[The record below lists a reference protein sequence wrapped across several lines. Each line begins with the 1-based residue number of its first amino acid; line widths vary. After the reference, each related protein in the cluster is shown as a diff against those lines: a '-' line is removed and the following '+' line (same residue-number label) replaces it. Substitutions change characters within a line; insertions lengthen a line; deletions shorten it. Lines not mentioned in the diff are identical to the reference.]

1 MTNWPQMTDHLSSF
15 TVPTRIVCDP
25 GARRRVAGE
34 LAALGAGRVLIVADA
49 ALAQVGVLDDVVGA
63 LQSARVPFTLFAEI
77 VGEPGTG
84 VVQQALALVRE
95 QRCDALV
102 ALGGGSAIDAAKATA
117 LLATNGGSLSDY
129 DGLEKSCLPP
139 LPVVALPTTAGSG
152 AEVTTGAV
160 ITDEARQAKM
170 AIRCGG
176 HRPRVAILDPE
187 LLASLPAVV
196 AAASGLDAL
205 GHAIEAYVSTLANP
219 FSDALARRAIELIG
233 AHLRPF
239 VARRDDGE
247 AASGMLTASTMAG
260 MAFSNSALGSA
271 HALARHLAPKLG
283 IGHGRAVAEV
293 IAPVIEFN
301 VPAAVEKLSWV
312 AEALGEDVRGL
323 PSGRAAEKAAPAVRR
338 LCQDVGL
345 GQGLAELGLRRE
357 DVAEMARLAAAEG
370 GANRGNPRPTS
381 CADFVSLLEG
391 AM

>member
-1 MTNWPQMTDHLSSF
+1 MTSHLGSF
-15 TVPTRIVCDP
+15 IVPTRIVCGP
-25 GARRRVAGE
+25 GARRRAVGE
-34 LAALGAGRVLIVADA
+34 LAALGTGHVLIVADA
-49 ALAQVGVLDDVVGA
+49 ALAQVGTLDDVVGA
-63 LQSARVPFTLFAEI
+63 LQSARVPFALFAEI

-95 QRCDALV
+95 EGCDALV

-117 LLATNGGSLSDY
+117 LLATNGGSLLDY
-129 DGLEKSCLPP
+129 DGVEKSCLPP

-152 AEVTTGAV
+152 AEVTSGAV
-160 ITDEARQAKM
+160 ITDEAKHCKM

-187 LLASLPAVV
+187 LLASLPAAV

-205 GHAIEAYVSTLANP
+205 AHAIEAYVSTLANP

-271 HALARHLAPKLG
+271 HALARHLGPKLS

-293 IAPVIEFN
+293 LAAVIEFN
-301 VPAAVEKLSWV
+301 VPAAADKLSWV
-312 AEALGEDVRGL
+312 AEALGEDVRGFS
-323 PSGRAAEKAAPAVRR
+323 PGPAAEKAALAVRR
-338 LCQDVGL
+338 LCRDVGL
-345 GQGLAELGLRRE
+345 GQGLAALGLQRQ

-381 CADFVSLLEG
+381 CADFVSLLER
-391 AM
+391 AI

>member
-1 MTNWPQMTDHLSSF
+1 MMTGHLSPFS
-15 TVPTRIVCDP
+15 VQTRIVCGP
-25 GARRRVAGE
+25 GARHQAAGE
-34 LAALGAGRVLIVADA
+34 LAALGASQVLIVADA

-63 LQSARVPFTLFAEI
+63 LQSERVPFVLFTEI
-77 VGEPGTG
+77 VAEPGTE
-84 VVQQALALVRE
+84 VIKRVLALVQE
-95 QRCDALV
+95 ERCDALV

-129 DGLEKSCLPP
+129 DGVEKSCLPP

-187 LLASLPAVV
+187 LLASLPAAV

-205 GHAIEAYVSTLANP
+205 AHAIEAYVSTLANP
-219 FSDALARRAIELIG
+219 FSDALARGAIELIG
-233 AHLRPF
+233 AHLCPF
-239 VARRDDGE
+239 VARRDDGQ
-247 AASGMLTASTMAG
+247 AALGMLTASTMAG

-271 HALARHLAPKLG
+271 HALARHLGPKLS
-283 IGHGRAVAEV
+283 IGHGWAVAEV
-293 IAPVIEFN
+293 LAAVIEFN
-301 VPAAVEKLSWV
+301 VPAAAEKLTWV

-323 PSGRAAEKAAPAVRR
+323 PPGLAAEKTAPAVRR
-338 LCQDVGL
+338 LCRDVGL
-345 GQGLAELGLRRE
+345 GQGLAELGLRGE

-381 CADFVSLLEG
+381 CADFVSLLER
-391 AM
+391 AL

>member
-1 MTNWPQMTDHLSSF
+1 
-15 TVPTRIVCDP
+15 
-25 GARRRVAGE
+25 
-34 LAALGAGRVLIVADA
+34 
-49 ALAQVGVLDDVVGA
+49 
-63 LQSARVPFTLFAEI
+63 VPFMLLAEI

-84 VVQQALALVRE
+84 VVQQALALVQE

-247 AASGMLTASTMAG
+247 ATSGMLTASTMAG

-345 GQGLAELGLRRE
+345 GQGLAELGLRGE

-381 CADFVSLLEG
+381 YADFVSLLER
-391 AM
+391 AI

>member
-1 MTNWPQMTDHLSSF
+1 MTGHLSSF
-15 TVPTRIVCDP
+15 SVPTRIVCGP
-25 GARRRVAGE
+25 GARHQVAGE
-34 LAALGAGRVLIVADA
+34 LAVLGAGHVLIVADA
-49 ALAQVGVLDDVVGA
+49 ALAQVGVLDDIVVA
-63 LQSARVPFTLFAEI
+63 VQSARVPFVLFAEI
-77 VGEPGTG
+77 VAEPGTG
-84 VVQQALALVRE
+84 VIERALALVGE
-95 QRCDALV
+95 EGCDALV

-129 DGLEKSCLPP
+129 DGVERPCLPP

-176 HRPRVAILDPE
+176 HRPRIAILDPE
-187 LLASLPAVV
+187 LLASLPAAV

-205 GHAIEAYVSTLANP
+205 AHAIEAYVSTLANP
-219 FSDALARRAIELIG
+219 FSDALARRAIELFG

-239 VARRDDGE
+239 VTRRDDG
-247 AASGMLTASTMAG
+247 AAALGMLTASTMAG

-271 HALARHLAPKLG
+271 HALARHLGPGLSLA
-283 IGHGRAVAEV
+283 HGRTVAEV
-293 IAPVIEFN
+293 LAAVIEFN
-301 VPAAVEKLSWV
+301 VPAAAEKLSWV

-323 PSGRAAEKAAPAVRR
+323 PPGPAAGKAALAVRR
-338 LCQDVGL
+338 LCRDVGL
-345 GQGLAELGLRRE
+345 GQGLGELGLQRE
-357 DVAEMARLAAAEG
+357 EVAEMARLAAAEG

-381 CADFVSLLEG
+381 YADFVSLLEG